1 MKCLSK
7 ISIHEDGCFPK
18 CSGLQISNFVQNS
31 IEKNK
36 DLFQSMDLFNK
47 MQLKFLD
54 ELYLNMKGYDLPASL
69 TQWSKYYL
77 HKCKGFIFQFQNF
90 QKIQNFKI

>member
-1 MKCLSK
+1 
-7 ISIHEDGCFPK
+7 
-18 CSGLQISNFVQNS
+18 
-31 IEKNK
+31 
-36 DLFQSMDLFNK
+36 

-90 QKIQNFKI
+90 QKIQNFKIWLKICLKSIGIIKVFIT